1 MAFFRLPQLQTASLF
16 TTPFLIAASLVGCGG
31 SSGSDD
37 DPEEVGTDRGI
48 VVIDASVDA
57 GTTWQWQ
64 LQGTLNTGYDVTLY
78 DIDLFDTFASQIAEL
93 QQQGRLVICYFS
105 GGSYEEW
112 RDDAGDF
119 PEAVLG
125 NNLDGWEGERWLDI
139 RADSVRDIMAVRLG
153 IAADKGCDGVEPDN
167 MDGYLNDPGFDLTY
181 DDQLS
186 YNRFI
191 ADAAH
196 EVGLL
201 VGLKNDLDQIEDL
214 VTYFDF
220 AVNEECW
227 EYQEC
232 DMTLPFIEAGKAV
245 LHAEYSDALQD
256 SATRAEFCDDMNA
269 LGLSSLYLPLDLDD
283 SFRFS
288 CQE

>member
-1 MAFFRLPQLQTASLF
+1 MAFFRFTHLVTAALR
-16 TTPFLIAASLVGCGG
+16 TAPFLIAASLVGCGG
-31 SSGSDD
+31 SSGGDD
-37 DPEEVGTDRGI
+37 DPDEVGTDRGI

-64 LQGTLNTGYDVTLY
+64 LQGTLNTGYDVALY
-78 DIDLFDTFASQIAEL
+78 DIDLFDTSESQIAEL

-105 GGSYEEW
+105 GGSYEDW
-112 RDDAGDF
+112 RDDAEDF
-119 PEAVLG
+119 PESVLG
-125 NNLDGWEGERWLDI
+125 NNLDGWPGEYWLDI
-139 RADSVRDIMAVRLG
+139 RADSVREIMSARLAE
-153 IAADKGCDGVEPDN
+153 AAAKGCDGVEPDN

-186 YNRFI
+186 FNRFM
-191 ADAAH
+191 AEAAH

-256 SATRAEFCDDMNA
+256 PATLEDFCEEMNA

-283 SFRFS
+283 SFRVS
-288 CQE
+288 CQD

>member
-1 MAFFRLPQLQTASLF
+1 MSLIRSVLIIPF
-16 TTPFLIAASLVGCGG
+16 VFLIACGG
-31 SSGSDD
+31 SSDD
-37 DPEEVGTDRGI
+37 NDNADVEVGTDRGI
-48 VVIDASVDA
+48 LVVSP
-57 GTTWQWQ
+57 GTSWQWQ
-64 LQGTLNTGYDVTLY
+64 LQGTLNTGYDVALY
-78 DIDLFDTFASQIAEL
+78 DIDLFDTSESQIAEL

-105 GGSYEEW
+105 GGSYEDW
-112 RDDAGDF
+112 RDDAADF
-119 PEAVLG
+119 PAAVLG

-139 RADSVRDIMAVRLG
+139 RADSVREIMSARLAE
-153 IAADKGCDGVEPDN
+153 AAAKGCDGVEPDN

-191 ADAAH
+191 AEAAH
-196 EVGLL
+196 DADLL

-232 DMTLPFIEAGKAV
+232 EMTLPFIEAGKAV
-245 LHAEYSDALQD
+245 FHAEYSDSLQD
-256 SATRAEFCDDMNA
+256 PETLSEFCDEMNS
-269 LGLSSLYLPLDLDD
+269 LGLSSLYLPLALDD
-283 SFRFS
+283 SFRVS
-288 CQE
+288 CAD

>member
-1 MAFFRLPQLQTASLF
+1 MPFIRSSLILTTILLTA
-16 TTPFLIAASLVGCGG
+16 CGG
-31 SSGSDD
+31 SSGDD
-37 DPEEVGTDRGI
+37 DDVEVGTDRGI
-48 VVIDASVDA
+48 VVIDGSVDA

-64 LQGTLNTGYDVTLY
+64 LQGTLNTGYDVALY
-78 DIDLFDTFASQIAEL
+78 DIDLFDTSVSQIAEL

-105 GGSYEEW
+105 GGSYEDW
-112 RDDAGDF
+112 RDDASEF
-119 PEAVLG
+119 PESVLG

-139 RADSVRDIMAVRLG
+139 RADSVREIMSARLAE
-153 IAADKGCDGVEPDN
+153 AAAKGCDGVEPDN

-181 DDQLS
+181 ADQLS

-227 EYQEC
+227 EYDEC
-232 DMTLPFIEAGKAV
+232 EMSLPFIEAGKAV
-245 LHAEYSDALQD
+245 LHAEYSGSLQD
-256 SATRAEFCDDMNA
+256 PDTLDEFCDEMNA
-269 LGLSSLYLPLDLDD
+269 LGLSSLYLPLALDD
-283 SFRFS
+283 SFRVS
-288 CQE
+288 CTD